1 MREDTT
7 TEERRLDI
15 FDAITRERFY
25 QDAKRGP
32 AHDRNLSLGDWI
44 LIMQEELEE
53 ARKEFVRGVGTKAA
67 LKEVLQVAA
76 VGVACI
82 ENCGL
87 VERWDNS
94 EGR

>member
-1 MREDTT
+1 MNEATVVRMQRKAIFEA
-7 TEERRLDI
+7 LD
-15 FDAITRERFY
+15 RERVY

-67 LKEVLQVAA
+67 LAEVLQVAA

>member
-1 MREDTT
+1 MNEVTRAE
-7 TEERRLDI
+7 I
-15 FDAITRERFY
+15 FKAIDRERVY

-53 ARKEFVRGVGTKAA
+53 ARKEFVRGVGQRAA

-76 VGVACI
+76 VGVACL
-82 ENCGL
+82 ENCGV

-94 EGR
+94 D